1 MIEVRFHGRGG
12 QGAVTSSELMALAAI
27 AEGKYAQ
34 AFPSFGPERR
44 GAPLQAY
51 LRISD
56 ERIRLREEIYN
67 PDVVVVIDPA
77 LLINPNIRNGL
88 QPSGLLVAN
97 SERSLEEL
105 KKDCGFTGR
114 IARVNANKIAE
125 EELGVTITNT
135 TMLGAL
141 LKATS
146 ILPVEAL
153 KKPIEHRFGPIADK
167 NLRAFMRAYNE
178 TVVEG

>member
-1 MIEVRFHGRGG
+1 MIAVRIHGRGG

-27 AEGKYAQ
+27 SEGKYAQ

-56 ERIRLREEIYN
+56 EPIYRREEVYH
-67 PDVVVVIDPA
+67 PDFVVVIDPA
-77 LLINPNIRNGL
+77 LLTSPAVTKGL
-88 QPSGLLVAN
+88 TEKGTLVVN
-97 SERSLEEL
+97 TTRSFEEITQ
-105 KKDCGFTGR
+105 DCGFQGR
-114 IARVNANKIAE
+114 IAKVDANTIAE

-141 LKATS
+141 LKAS
-146 ILPVEAL
+146 PLVELESLKGPV
-153 KKPIEHRFGPIADK
+153 EHRFGSIARK
-167 NLRAFMRAYNE
+167 NIKAFLRAYNE
-178 TVVEG
+178 TIIKE